1 MRFHRGIA
9 VPADA
14 ATKSIAAIRVL
25 GLVSGQGWWSMVA
38 HDLKPRLDELWRLPV
53 VTLAATRP
61 VGQAPPWVCA
71 CADEAGAA
79 YYACQHNRSTR
90 NDTPLLI
97 TFNAN
102 AAEVIVDGRDFLY
115 TLFQMGDPKRALPVA
130 ERLFGS
136 AILRYLDRAWSSEDQ
151 EQRVAICDLAVQ
163 DDAVVKAHAANE
175 AVIEGRYGTRFR
187 NAFMVQLPVPSERI
201 VDVRAIE
208 IDVCVPDAEISFGA
222 ALSDRR
228 SLIKACAERD
238 AAPSL
243 AR

>member
-9 VPADA
+9 VPADS
-14 ATKSIAAIRVL
+14 ATESIAAIRSL
-25 GLVSGQGWWSMVA
+25 GLVPGQGWWSMVA
-38 HDLKPRLDELWRLPV
+38 HNLKPRLEELWRLPV

-61 VGQAPPWVCA
+61 VGQTPPWICA

-79 YYACQHNRSTR
+79 YYASQHNRSTK

-97 TFNAN
+97 TFDAD
-102 AAEVIVDGRDFLY
+102 AADVIVDGRDFLY
-115 TLFQMGDPKRALPVA
+115 TLFQMGDPKRARPVA

-136 AILRYLDRAWSSEDQ
+136 AILRYLDRAWSSGDQ

-187 NAFMVQLPVPSERI
+187 NVFMVRLPVPSERI

-208 IDVCVPDAEISFGA
+208 IDVCVPDAEIS
-222 ALSDRR
+222 LDSVR
-228 SLIKACAERD
+228 SG
-238 AAPSL
+238 
-243 AR
+243 